1 MIRRTTIELDEELV
15 SAASVALNQSTIRAT
30 VEESLRIA
38 ISTTNEA
45 NRKRRK
51 EQLGA
56 MKRLSKLIDSE
67 VLMSEEAWR

>member
-15 SAASVALNQSTIRAT
+15 SAASIALNQPTIRAT

-38 ISTTNEA
+38 IDTTNVA
-45 NRKRRK
+45 NRKRREK
-51 EQLGA
+51 QVGA